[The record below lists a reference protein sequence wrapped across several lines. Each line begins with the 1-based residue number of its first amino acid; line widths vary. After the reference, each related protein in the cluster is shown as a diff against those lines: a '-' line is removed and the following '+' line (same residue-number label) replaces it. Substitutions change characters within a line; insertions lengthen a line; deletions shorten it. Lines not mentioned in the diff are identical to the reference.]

1 MPIPPMIGRIETM
14 DICIRTRDW
23 KAEGHT
29 AAPTLEST
37 LSVSARSSFKLYG
50 LLDED
55 VSLEN
60 WKE

>member
-1 MPIPPMIGRIETM
+1 MIGRIETM
-14 DICIRTRDW
+14 DICIRTRNW

-29 AAPTLEST
+29 AMPTLEST
-37 LSVSARSSFKLYG
+37 LTVSTRSSFKLYA

-55 VSLEN
+55 VSLES